1 MNLLAFFQQQDEKLR
16 KITEKS
22 ASQVVDFFTRKVAE
36 VLEDD
41 PALVRLSRGQRE
53 QMLNLIK
60 ARKFNE
66 LESLIKNLQA
76 RDILSIQREDIY
88 ERTIILIDEE
98 LDELGLTSGL
108 TKEQLQG
115 IFERQDLV
123 ISEALAEQTASIRAA
138 VIEKVILGESVTERS
153 LFFKDLTKA
162 GAAKLRSEIDTQTMA
177 MYRKMGLVA
186 YENNGIDKLQYFG
199 SLIFTSRPFCRRH
212 IGQVKSRSKW
222 AGLDNGQGLPVL
234 SYCGGYRCRHHLIPY
249 DEELEKDYLEEI
261 EKAEQNQRVSDGG

>member
-16 KITEKS
+16 KISEKS
-22 ASQVVDFFTRKVAE
+22 ATQVVDFFTRKISE
-36 VLEDD
+36 VIEDD

-53 QMLNLIK
+53 QMLDLIK
-60 ARKFNE
+60 ARKFND
-66 LESLIKNLQA
+66 LENLIKSLQA
-76 RDILSIQREDIY
+76 KEILEIQREDIY
-88 ERTIILIDEE
+88 ERTLVLVDDQ

-123 ISEALAEQTASIRAA
+123 ISESLAEQTASIRAA
-138 VIEKVILGESVTERS
+138 VIEKTILGESVTEKS
-153 LFFKDLTKA
+153 LFFKDLTKV

-177 MYRKMGLVA
+177 MYRKIGLVA
-186 YENNGIDKLQYFG
+186 YENNSIDKLQYFG

-222 AGLDNGQGLPVL
+222 ADLDNGQGLPVL

-249 DEELEKDYLEEI
+249 DEELERDYLEEI
-261 EKAEQNQRVSDGG
+261 EKTEQNQKISDGG